1 MICLVDNVRRAFLDA
16 VVAQY
21 IKNTDLNQYNTEEP
35 VRIINGL
42 PESNEQPDTSKEDND
57 NNHSTNGHDG
67 QQQTPDSNNDD
78 KDNTGHINDNDDN
91 IKDDNEADSSNKDN
105 VIEFPNKDHQ
115 KIMTT

>member
-1 MICLVDNVRRAFLDA
+1 MFGGQREEGISLDA

-42 PESNEQPDTSKEDND
+42 RESNEQPDTSKEDNDND

-78 KDNTGHINDNDDN
+78 KDNTGHINDN
-91 IKDDNEADSSNKDN
+91 EADSSNKDN

>member
-1 MICLVDNVRRAFLDA
+1 MFGGQREEGISLDA

-57 NNHSTNGHDG
+57 NIIIIQLMDMMVNNKH
-67 QQQTPDSNNDD
+67 QIQTMMT
-78 KDNTGHINDNDDN
+78 KTIL
-91 IKDDNEADSSNKDN
+91 
-105 VIEFPNKDHQ
+105 VILM
-115 KIMTT
+115 IMKR

>member
-1 MICLVDNVRRAFLDA
+1 MFGGQRERAFLDA

-57 NNHSTNGHDG
+57 NN
-67 QQQTPDSNNDD
+67 NNF
-78 KDNTGHINDNDDN
+78 N
-91 IKDDNEADSSNKDN
+91 
-105 VIEFPNKDHQ
+105 
-115 KIMTT
+115 

>member
-1 MICLVDNVRRAFLDA
+1 MFGGQREEGISLDA

-78 KDNTGHINDNDDN
+78 KDNTGHINDNDDKLKT
-91 IKDDNEADSSNKDN
+91 IMKL
-105 VIEFPNKDHQ
+105 ILLI
-115 KIMTT
+115 KIMSLNSLIKTIKR